1 MNFFSQLTP
10 MWVMI
15 LVAAVLYILYEV
27 YYKGGLTKEGME
39 DGLDTSSR
47 NGIGGN
53 SEEFAS
59 SIHDKVV
66 QIQDSLLTSKYAGNY
81 ENVIIG
87 MDELVDNLMLKTV
100 LSIDPT
106 SPHKQLESLNSL
118 HNTKQSLNS
127 VMKFIMSK

>member
-1 MNFFSQLTP
+1 

-15 LVAAVLYILYEV
+15 LVAAVLYIFYEV

>member
-15 LVAAVLYILYEV
+15 LAVTILYIVYYV
-27 YYKGGLTKEGME
+27 YYKSGLTKEGME

-47 NGIGGN
+47 NGMGGN

-59 SIHDKVV
+59 SIHDKVI

-81 ENVIIG
+81 ENVIIS

-100 LSIDPT
+100 LSIDPA
-106 SPHKQLESLNSL
+106 SPYKQLESLNLL
-118 HNTKQSLNS
+118 HKTKQSLNS
-127 VMKFIMSK
+127 VMKFIISK

>member
-15 LVAAVLYILYEV
+15 LVAAVLYIFYEV

>member
-1 MNFFSQLTP
+1 MSFFSQLTP

-15 LVAAVLYILYEV
+15 LAAAILYIVYYV
-27 YYKGGLTKEGME
+27 YYKCGLTKEGME

-81 ENVIIG
+81 KNVIIG

-106 SPHKQLESLNSL
+106 SPHKQLESLNLL
-118 HNTKQSLNS
+118 HKTKQSLNS

>member
-15 LVAAVLYILYEV
+15 LVAAVLYIFYEV

-53 SEEFAS
+53 SEEFVS

>member
-15 LVAAVLYILYEV
+15 LAVTILYIVYYV

-53 SEEFAS
+53 SEEFAT

-118 HNTKQSLNS
+118 HKTKQSLNS

>member
-15 LVAAVLYILYEV
+15 LAVTILYIVYYV

-53 SEEFAS
+53 SEEFAT

-66 QIQDSLLTSKYAGNY
+66 QIQDSLLTTKYAGNY

-106 SPHKQLESLNSL
+106 SPHKNLN
-118 HNTKQSLNS
+118 H
-127 VMKFIMSK
+127 

>member
-1 MNFFSQLTP
+1 MSFFSQLTP

-15 LVAAVLYILYEV
+15 LAAAILYIVYYV

-81 ENVIIG
+81 KNVIIG

-106 SPHKQLESLNSL
+106 SPHKQLESLNLL
-118 HNTKQSLNS
+118 HKTKQSLNS